1 MTTTT
6 KGKSFDWLFALLSF
20 AGGLIAGWVD
30 FNNDEPQAAA
40 IVVMICAAI
49 LGFAQPKN
57 AWRWAIVI
65 ALSIPLVYLIAI
77 AAGLQPRTPPEP
89 GLYASLLALIPSFIG
104 AYGGVFIR
112 KVMSAK

>member
-6 KGKSFDWLFALLSF
+6 KVRSRDGLFALLSF

-40 IVVMICAAI
+40 IVVILCAAL
-49 LGFAQPKN
+49 LGFAQPRN

-65 ALSIPLVYLIAI
+65 ALGIPVVYLIATTL
-77 AAGLQPRTPPEP
+77 GLQPRTPPEP
-89 GLYASLLALIPSFIG
+89 GLYASLLALIPSFIS
-104 AYGGVFIR
+104 AYGGVLIR
-112 KVMSAK
+112 KVISSA

>member
-6 KGKSFDWLFALLSF
+6 KTKSFDWLFALLSF

-30 FNNDEPQAAA
+30 FNNDEPQATV
-40 IVVMICAAI
+40 IVVVLCAAI

-65 ALSIPLVYLIAI
+65 ALGIPLVYLIAT
-77 AAGLQPRTPPEP
+77 AAGLQPRSLPEP
-89 GLYASLLALIPSFIG
+89 GFYASLLALIPSFIA
-104 AYGGVFIR
+104 AYGGVLIR
-112 KVMSAK
+112 KIMSSK